1 MNLFASVHVRNQI
14 FLYISDLIPNHD
26 GEAGPEESIQEEIV
40 PASNPDPSSEEPS
53 PMHQMHLQGS
63 HAEHYA
69 FYHQQFEQQS
79 RPGWFIHY
87 LPCYFYLTYLNYL
100 YF

>member
-1 MNLFASVHVRNQI
+1 MNLYLILYYIYIPFSPREI
-14 FLYISDLIPNHD
+14 KFLCLLHISDLIPNHD
-26 GEAGPEESIQEEIV
+26 GEAGPEETIQEEIIPV
-40 PASNPDPSSEEPS
+40 SNPDPSSEEPS

-79 RPGWFIHY
+79 RPG
-87 LPCYFYLTYLNYL
+87 
-100 YF
+100 

>member
-1 MNLFASVHVRNQI
+1 MRNQI

-87 LPCYFYLTYLNYL
+87 LPCYIY
-100 YF
+100 